1 MIESVVGVEY
11 LAPTTFRLEP
21 EWVVVILAALVYSGH
36 VVLAIPGKKFD
47 AMNLPALAATPV
59 DDLVEF
65 KHLER
70 PKGWNI
76 PAMKALFELLDLTPG
91 MAQLITQGKDEPDV
105 YKRQQ

>member
-1 MIESVVGVEY
+1 
-11 LAPTTFRLEP
+11 
-21 EWVVVILAALVYSGH
+21 
-36 VVLAIPGKKFD
+36 
-47 AMNLPALAATPV
+47 MNLPALAATPV

-91 MAQLITQGKDEPDV
+91 MAQLITQGKDEPV
-105 YKRQQ
+105 IELMKAITQTIERLLPRTAAYK